1 MFQVRTE
8 NNYRSPKRIFVL
20 PQIKNSLMT
29 QNQPAT
35 ILASPRS
42 CFSDHPPKNIGFFS
56 TSGNQSK
63 IEGTHFP
70 TQTTGLFSPRNRTT
84 RIFHT

>member
-8 NNYRSPKRIFVL
+8 NIYQSPKRIFVL
-20 PQIKNSLMT
+20 PQIKNSPKA
-29 QNQPAT
+29 QNQPTT
-35 ILASPRS
+35 IVASPRS

-63 IEGTHFP
+63 IEGT
-70 TQTTGLFSPRNRTT
+70 
-84 RIFHT
+84 